1 MSFTPEQSRF
11 TACLLGEGSPA
22 EQAAF
27 DAALL
32 GDAALRAEAVALSR
46 TAHRLEEALRRE
58 AARALAGPPRQAGLP
73 RAASPVRRQA
83 RAVSWRGPTL
93 ATAALLA
100 LGLGGLALPWGSPP
114 QVGDSPGGGAG
125 EAGAAA
131 CGAGAEGGGA
141 PRFGAFP
148 RGGGGCPRSPPHL
161 AARAGGG
168 GRAGSY
174 GRSPADSGNP
184 PSTSGRGARP
194 KQSARAPARRARGT
208 SATRRFPGQP
218 GSPPALRG
226 DGQEE
231 MVG

>member
-93 ATAALLA
+93 ATAALFA

-114 QVGDSPGGGAG
+114 QVGDSPGGGLARLVLQPAVPGRKGALPPASVPSLEAAG
-125 EAGAAA
+125 VVPGALPILPPGPVAAA
-131 CGAGAEGGGA
+131 APEAMAAALPTREILRPPAAEAPVRSKALGPPPDAPAGPAPPAGSLASPA
-141 PRFGAFP
+141 PR
-148 RGGGGCPRSPPHL
+148 
-161 AARAGGG
+161 
-168 GRAGSY
+168 
-174 GRSPADSGNP
+174 
-184 PSTSGRGARP
+184 
-194 KQSARAPARRARGT
+194 
-208 SATRRFPGQP
+208 QP
-218 GSPPALRG
+218 
-226 DGQEE
+226 
-231 MVG
+231 